1 MCLPNS
7 SLNLPPYD
15 KVPPL
20 DELYRYVWHQK
31 KGDGFELFWSKIG
44 NRFSPFWSKVLKSV
58 WIQETRSENVCE
70 FYEVRSEKDLGK
82 LHSLV
87 RNRVRVWRP
96 SCTPPPKILISTL
109 LPNLDVFKIR
119 SSALSLRTGF
129 PGALRRG
136 GASECAREACSLAI
150 QPSIGVRFVFSIML
164 YPI

>member
-1 MCLPNS
+1 M
-7 SLNLPPYD
+7 
-15 KVPPL
+15 
-20 DELYRYVWHQK
+20 WHEN
-31 KGDGFELFWSKIG
+31 KGNGFELFWSKIG
-44 NRFSPFWSKVLKSV
+44 NRFSLFWSKVLKSV

-96 SCTPPPKILISTL
+96 N

-129 PGALRRG
+129 PGALRWE
-136 GASECAREACSLAI
+136 GASDCAREACSLAI